1 MAEVM
6 SIGSTY
12 RSPRVLSKKNG
23 NGAVEP
29 TAVVRFA
36 EFEAD
41 LRTGELFRGKK
52 KIRLQEK
59 PFQILRA
66 LVESPGQL
74 VSNEEL
80 RHRLWSTNVF
90 VDFDRGLKTAIS
102 KLRRALGDSGA
113 HPRLVETLPRRGYR
127 LVAPLTAPRNHP
139 PPAAVERQDR
149 IKLAVLPFDNLSA
162 DPGLEYFSDGMT
174 QEIIFHLARLH
185 PRRLGVIARTSA
197 MRYKHAGKTVEQIGG
212 ELGVD
217 HVLEGS
223 VRRAGKRVRITT
235 QLIQVGDQTPLWLE
249 IYDHEFRDVLA
260 LQSRVAEAI
269 AREIKSNLTLQD

>member
-1 MAEVM
+1 MPINGAD
-6 SIGSTY
+6 
-12 RSPRVLSKKNG
+12 RQRRVLSKRDGGGSSLSSNG
-23 NGAVEP
+23 LVH
-29 TAVVRFA
+29 FA
-36 EFEAD
+36 EFRAD
-41 LRTGELFRGKK
+41 LQTGEVFRGKR

-66 LVESPGQL
+66 LIEWRGQM
-74 VSNEEL
+74 VTHDEL
-80 RHRLWSTNVF
+80 RRRLWSTDVF

-102 KLRRALGDSGA
+102 KLRRALGDSAA

-127 LVAPLTAPRNHP
+127 LVAPLGSLPDHDD
-139 PPAAVERQDR
+139 PPAATARDR

-174 QEIIFHLARLH
+174 QEIIFQLARLH

-197 MRYKHAGKTVEQIGG
+197 IRYKHTGKSVEQIGS

-235 QLIQVGDQTPLWLE
+235 QLIHTGDQMPLWLE
-249 IYDHEFRDVLA
+249 IYDREFRDVLA
-260 LQSRVAEAI
+260 LQSRVAELI
-269 AREIKSNLTLQD
+269 ASEIKAHLTLQD

>member
-1 MAEVM
+1 MAEVH
-6 SIGSTY
+6 SIGSNH
-12 RSPRVLSKKNG
+12 RQRRFLSRRNG
-23 NGAVEP
+23 GPAESQ
-29 TAVVRFA
+29 AVVRFA
-36 EFEAD
+36 DFEAD
-41 LRTGELFRGKK
+41 LVTGELFRGKK

-59 PFQILRA
+59 PFQVLRA
-66 LVESPGQL
+66 LIECPGQL

-80 RHRLWSTNVF
+80 RRRLWSSNVF
-90 VDFDRGLKTAIS
+90 VDFDRGLKTAMS
-102 KLRRALGDSGA
+102 KLRRALGDSGS

-127 LVAPLTAPRNHP
+127 LVVPLTGPRNHHEETAP
-139 PPAAVERQDR
+139 QPQRL
-149 IKLAVLPFDNLSA
+149 KLAVLPFDNLSA
-162 DPGLEYFSDGMT
+162 DSGLEYFSDGMT

-197 MRYKHAGKTVEQIGG
+197 MRYKHAGKTVEQIGS

-269 AREIKSNLTLQD
+269 AREIKSNFTLQD

>member
-6 SIGSTY
+6 SIGSAFRQRRILNRRERAY
-12 RSPRVLSKKNG
+12 AAES
-23 NGAVEP
+23 

-36 EFEAD
+36 EFQAD
-41 LRTGELFRGKK
+41 LQTGELFRGKQ

-66 LVESPGQL
+66 LIECPGQM

-80 RHRLWSTNVF
+80 RRRLWSNNVF

-102 KLRRALGDSGA
+102 KLRRALGDSAA

-127 LVAPLTAPRNHP
+127 FVAPLAMPREFHSAAVAPRP
-139 PPAAVERQDR
+139 DR
-149 IKLAVLPFDNLSA
+149 IKLAVLPFDTLSA
-162 DPGLEYFSDGMT
+162 APGLDYFSDGMT

-197 MRYKHAGKTVEQIGG
+197 MRYKHAGKTVEQIGR

-223 VRRAGKRVRITT
+223 VRREAKRVRITV

-249 IYDHEFRDVLA
+249 MYDEEFRDLLA
-260 LQSRVAEAI
+260 LQTHVAGSI
-269 AREIKSNLTLQD
+269 AREIKSNLTLPD

>member
-6 SIGSTY
+6 STGSTD
-12 RSPRVLSKKNG
+12 RPPRVLSKRNG
-23 NGAVEP
+23 NGVVEL

-74 VSNEEL
+74 VSNDEL
-80 RHRLWSTNVF
+80 RRRLWSTNVF

-127 LVAPLTAPRNHP
+127 LVAPLTTPRNHQSS
-139 PPAAVERQDR
+139 AVEHHDR

-162 DPGLEYFSDGMT
+162 DAGLEYFSDGMT

-197 MRYKHAGKTVEQIGG
+197 MRYKHAGKTVEQIGS

-269 AREIKSNLTLQD
+269 ARELKANLTLQD

>member
-12 RSPRVLSKKNG
+12 RSSRVLSKRNG
-23 NGAVEP
+23 NGAAES

-36 EFEAD
+36 DFEAD

-66 LVESPGQL
+66 LVESPGEL

-80 RHRLWSTNVF
+80 RRRLWSTNVF

-127 LVAPLTAPRNHP
+127 LVAPLTTPRNHQQ
-139 PPAAVERQDR
+139 PAAVEHHDR

-162 DPGLEYFSDGMT
+162 DAGLEYFSDGMT

-197 MRYKHAGKTVEQIGG
+197 MRYKHAGKTVEQIGS

>member
-6 SIGSTY
+6 SIGSAY
-12 RSPRVLSKKNG
+12 RQRRLLSKRNG
-23 NGAVEP
+23 SYVADS

-36 EFEAD
+36 EFQAD
-41 LRTGELFRGKK
+41 LQTGELFRGKQ

-66 LVESPGQL
+66 LIECPGKM

-80 RHRLWSTNVF
+80 RRRLWSNNVF

-102 KLRRALGDSGA
+102 KLRRALGDSAA

-127 LVAPLTAPRNHP
+127 LVAPLAMPRPSHEATAAPR
-139 PPAAVERQDR
+139 RDR
-149 IKLAVLPFDNLSA
+149 IKLAVLPFDTLSA

-223 VRRAGKRVRITT
+223 VRRAGKRVRITV

-249 IYDHEFRDVLA
+249 MYDHEFRDLLT
-260 LQSRVAEAI
+260 LQSHVAEAI
-269 AREIKSNLTLQD
+269 AREIKSNLTLSD

>member
-1 MAEVM
+1 MAEIN
-6 SIGSTY
+6 SIGSAY
-12 RSPRVLSKKNG
+12 RQRRVPNGRNG
-23 NGAVEP
+23 NGA
-29 TAVVRFA
+29 AASAAIVRFA
-36 EFEAD
+36 EFQAD
-41 LRTGELFRGKK
+41 LQTGELFRGKQ

-66 LVESPGQL
+66 LIECPGQL

-80 RHRLWSTNVF
+80 RRRLWSSNVF

-102 KLRRALGDSGA
+102 KLRRALGDSAA

-127 LVAPLTAPRNHP
+127 LVAALAAPRNHRQ
-139 PPAAVERQDR
+139 AAEGNR

-197 MRYKHAGKTVEQIGG
+197 MRYKHAGKSVEQIGG

-249 IYDHEFRDVLA
+249 IYDHDFRDVLA

-269 AREIKSNLTLQD
+269 SREIKSNLTLQD

>member
-6 SIGSTY
+6 SIGTVY
-12 RSPRVLSKKNG
+12 RQRRLLGKKDG
-23 NGAVEP
+23 VHAVDSN
-29 TAVVRFA
+29 AVVRFG
-36 EFEAD
+36 EFQAD
-41 LRTGELFRGKK
+41 LHTGELFRGKQ

-66 LVESPGQL
+66 LIECPGQM

-80 RHRLWSTNVF
+80 RQRLWSNDVF

-102 KLRRALGDSGA
+102 KLRRALGDSAA

-127 LVAPLTAPRNHP
+127 LVAPLAMPRNSHDV
-139 PPAAVERQDR
+139 AASPRRDR
-149 IKLAVLPFDNLSA
+149 IKLAVLPFDTLSA

-223 VRRAGKRVRITT
+223 VRRAGKRVRITA

-249 IYDHEFRDVLA
+249 MYDHEFRDLLT
-260 LQSRVAEAI
+260 LQSQVAGAI
-269 AREIKSNLTLQD
+269 AREIKSNLTLHD

>member
-12 RSPRVLSKKNG
+12 RPPRVLSKKNC
-23 NGAVEP
+23 NGAVES
-29 TAVVRFA
+29 AVVVRFA

-127 LVAPLTAPRNHP
+127 LVAPLTAPRNHA
-139 PPAAVERQDR
+139 PPAAVEHHDR

>member
-1 MAEVM
+1 MAGIM
-6 SIGSTY
+6 SIGSAY
-12 RSPRVLSKKNG
+12 RQRRLSGKKDALEPR
-23 NGAVEP
+23 
-29 TAVVRFA
+29 AVVRFA
-36 EFEAD
+36 GFQAD
-41 LRTGELFRGKK
+41 LQTGELFRGKQ

-66 LVESPGQL
+66 LIECPGRM

-80 RHRLWSTNVF
+80 RTRLWSNNVF

-102 KLRRALGDSGA
+102 KLRRALGDSAA

-127 LVAPLTAPRNHP
+127 LVAPLAPRDSSDV
-139 PPAAVERQDR
+139 ATASSR
-149 IKLAVLPFDNLSA
+149 IKLAVLPFDTLSA
-162 DPGLEYFSDGMT
+162 DPGLEYFSEGMT

-197 MRYKHAGKTVEQIGG
+197 MRYKHAGKTVEQIGA

-223 VRRAGKRVRITT
+223 VRRAGKRVRITV

-249 IYDHEFRDVLA
+249 MYDQEFRDLLT
-260 LQSRVAEAI
+260 LQSHVAEAI
-269 AREIKSNLTLQD
+269 AREIKSNLTLPD